1 MRKNT
6 YPKSQNS
13 AASSAADLAFWER
26 LLKYTTCGQDR
37 AGAVVPIIQQFRS
50 AQNTTAEKRVSTD

>member
-1 MRKNT
+1 MKKNI
-6 YPKSQNS
+6 YPKSQNL

-37 AGAVVPIIQQFRS
+37 AGGVVPIIQQFRS
-50 AQNTTAEKRVSTD
+50 AQNITVEKRASTD

>member
-1 MRKNT
+1 MKKNT

-13 AASSAADLAFWER
+13 GVSSAVDLAFWER

-37 AGAVVPIIQQFRS
+37 AGGVVPIIQQFRS
-50 AQNTTAEKRVSTD
+50 AQNTTVAKRESTA

>member
-1 MRKNT
+1 MKKNI

-13 AASSAADLAFWER
+13 VVLSAADSAFWER

-37 AGAVVPIIQQFRS
+37 AGGVVPIIQQFRF
-50 AQNTTAEKRVSTD
+50 AQNTTVAKRESTA

>member
-1 MRKNT
+1 MKKNT

-13 AASSAADLAFWER
+13 AVSSAADLAFWER

-37 AGAVVPIIQQFRS
+37 AGAVVPTIQQFRS
-50 AQNTTAEKRVSTD
+50 ASSIIVETKVSTD

>member
-1 MRKNT
+1 MKKNT

-13 AASSAADLAFWER
+13 GVSSAADLAFWER

-37 AGAVVPIIQQFRS
+37 AGGVVPIIQQFRS
-50 AQNTTAEKRVSTD
+50 AQNTTVAKRESTA

>member
-1 MRKNT
+1 MKKST

-13 AASSAADLAFWER
+13 AVSSAADLAFWER

-37 AGAVVPIIQQFRS
+37 AGAVVPTIQQFRS
-50 AQNTTAEKRVSTD
+50 AQNTIVEKQVFTD

>member
-1 MRKNT
+1 MKKST
-6 YPKSQNS
+6 YLKSQNS
-13 AASSAADLAFWER
+13 VALSVADLAFWER

-50 AQNTTAEKRVSTD
+50 AQNTTVEKRVSTD